1 MWSDLLSAIALVF
14 VLEGIIP
21 FLNPDALRKMYL
33 MASQLDN
40 STLRFIGLS
49 SMLTG
54 LVMLYLV
61 RQFL

>member
-21 FLNPDALRKMYL
+21 FLNPDALRRMYL